1 MPTSFDTVS
10 TDLAAVLLI
19 FLFQIAH
26 FTSDLCCSPTDTA
39 WLEAD
44 DGSKNDD
51 EETNITQSTLDRKTS
66 GFFSGSLFGFG
77 STSKHTYQPYSPT
90 PHVQQRSAAGI
101 FGSYVTKSNP
111 LGWNNFGSFRLDESK
126 SEMDISGDNFDTT
139 HEEDDIG
146 FTWERS
152 SDVTADQS
160 LAGVKRC
167 TSELIKEVVDE
178 EESESDSD
186 SGVSSVD
193 DDEESADDDS
203 SSSESD
209 NDMISTAEKEVKLVE
224 PEKEECAVKTDVAAE
239 ARFILYI
246 QMQLCSAQTLD
257 DFLKN
262 HEQRVGS
269 ISPSVAVANEY
280 MVDIPL
286 ALRLFKQ
293 ITNGVKYV
301 HKQGLIHRDLKPQ
314 NCFIDEAGNVKV
326 GDFGLSRE
334 NSNAPGAITDDNS
347 VQGDADDAAQPI
359 GMMDAENTAGVGT
372 RAYASPEQMRG
383 SKYDASTD
391 IYSLGIMLFELC
403 YPMYTAME
411 RCQRFGDIRKQKF
424 PPYWINSVQNTF
436 PKMHELLVCML
447 SESAAERPSANE
459 VFDEIDSL
467 LSEYSVQSLDKA
479 WGKKE
484 GAILLRVEA
493 DDHPDILSQ
502 CNAIIKD
509 AAPSATMLQYGLRGQ
524 ASKAIIEFALEA
536 ANAEED
542 VAEKIKSALCKN
554 EMSVRQIFA
563 T

>member
-1 MPTSFDTVS
+1 MI
-10 TDLAAVLLI
+10 LAAVLLI
-19 FLFQIAH
+19 FLLQIAH
-26 FTSDLCCSPTDTA
+26 CTSDLFCFPTDTA
-39 WLEAD
+39 WLETD

-90 PHVQQRSAAGI
+90 RPVQQRSAAGI
-101 FGSYVTKSNP
+101 FGSYATKSNP

-126 SEMDISGDNFDTT
+126 SEMDISGDNNDTT

-152 SDVTADQS
+152 NDVTADQS
-160 LAGVKRC
+160 FAGVKRS

-178 EESESDSD
+178 EDSESDSD

-193 DDEESADDDS
+193 DEEESDVDDDDC

-209 NDMISTAEKEVKLVE
+209 NDMVSKAEKQVKLVE
-224 PEKEECAVKTDVAAE
+224 SEKDECAVKTDAAAE
-239 ARFILYI
+239 GKYILYI

-262 HEQRVGS
+262 HEKRVGS
-269 ISPSVAVANEY
+269 VSPSLSHANEY
-280 MVDIPL
+280 VVDIPL

-293 ITNGVKYV
+293 ISNGVKYV

-347 VQGDADDAAQPI
+347 VQDDEDDAVEPI
-359 GMMDAENTAGVGT
+359 SMTDAENTAGVGT

-424 PPYWINSVQNTF
+424 PPHWINSVQNTF

-447 SESAAERPSANE
+447 SETASERPSANE
-459 VFDEIDSL
+459 VFDSIDSL

-479 WGKKE
+479 WGKKD

-509 AAPSATMLQYGLRGQ
+509 AAPSATILQYGLRGQ

-536 ANAEED
+536 TNAEED
-542 VAEKIKSALCKN
+542 VAEKIKSALGKN
-554 EMSVRQIFA
+554 NMSVRQIFA

>member
-1 MPTSFDTVS
+1 M
-10 TDLAAVLLI
+10 LLI
-19 FLFQIAH
+19 VHLVLFC
-26 FTSDLCCSPTDTA
+26 FPTDTA
-39 WLEAD
+39 WLETD
-44 DGSKNDD
+44 DGNKNDD

-90 PHVQQRSAAGI
+90 RAVQQRSAAGI

-111 LGWNNFGSFRLDESK
+111 LGWNNFSSFRLDESK
-126 SEMDISGDNFDTT
+126 SEMDISGDNNDTT
-139 HEEDDIG
+139 NEEDDIG

-152 SDVTADQS
+152 NDVAADLS
-160 LAGVKRC
+160 FAGVKRS

-178 EESESDSD
+178 EDSESDSD

-193 DDEESADDDS
+193 DEESDDDDSS

-209 NDMISTAEKEVKLVE
+209 NDMASKAEKQVKLVE
-224 PEKEECAVKTDVAAE
+224 PEKDECEVKTDVAAE
-239 ARFILYI
+239 GKYILYI

-262 HEQRVGS
+262 REERVGS
-269 ISPSVAVANEY
+269 VSTSLSIANEY
-280 MVDIPL
+280 VVDIPL

-293 ITNGVKYV
+293 ISNGVKYV

-347 VQGDADDAAQPI
+347 VQDKEDDAVEPI
-359 GMMDAENTAGVGT
+359 SMTDAENTAGVGT

-411 RCQRFGDIRKQKF
+411 RCQRFGDIRKLKF
-424 PPYWINSVQNTF
+424 PPYWINSVQNAF

-447 SESAAERPSANE
+447 SESASERPSANE

-479 WGKKE
+479 WGMKE
-484 GAILLRVEA
+484 GVILLRVEA

-509 AAPSATMLQYGLRGQ
+509 AAPSAKILQYGLRGQ

-536 ANAEED
+536 ADTEED
-542 VAEKIKSALCKN
+542 VAEKIKSALGKN
-554 EMSVRQIFA
+554 NMSVRQIFA
-563 T
+563 N